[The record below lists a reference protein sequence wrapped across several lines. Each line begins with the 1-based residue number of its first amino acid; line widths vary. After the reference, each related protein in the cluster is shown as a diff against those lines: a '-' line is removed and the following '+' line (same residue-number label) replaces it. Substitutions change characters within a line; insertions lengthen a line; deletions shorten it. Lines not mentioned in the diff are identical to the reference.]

1 MIEMTTNNAD
11 DKPPVR
17 CVECDREMEHYITF
31 TSPTNEEQNI
41 CWECYD
47 REEKGFNTKRDWK
60 RSARQKQIAQVTGET
75 PGSEIPSGAKH

>member
-1 MIEMTTNNAD
+1 MIETTLNNVD
-11 DKPPVR
+11 DKAPVR

-47 REEKGFNTKRDWK
+47 RQEKGFNTKRDWK
-60 RSARQKQIAQVTGET
+60 RTARQKQIEEV
-75 PGSEIPSGAKH
+75 AKPAPTKE

>member
-1 MIEMTTNNAD
+1 MIEATLNHVD
-11 DKPPVR
+11 QKPAQR

-47 REEKGFNTKRDWK
+47 RSEKGFNTKRDWK
-60 RSARQKQIAQVTGET
+60 RTPRQKQIEEVVKPA
-75 PGSEIPSGAKH
+75 PSKE